1 MVGKF
6 QTAKQVST
14 AFKFPKDIFFEE
26 GKLIMKKTLAAV
38 AVLGAFAGS
47 AFAADVTLY
56 GRIDAGL
63 LYQHQDAD
71 MGEAATDS
79 WGLESGNMTGS
90 RFGVK
95 GSEQITDDIKVSFT
109 LENGFKSDSGNFG
122 TSSKFFD
129 REASLRVTT
138 AYGEIG
144 VGRMGR
150 ILSDAGTY
158 GQRGQFI
165 LGSSWGGFT
174 GGTEMISDATSSR
187 LDNMITY
194 KSPEFAGVTVLAQYG
209 MGDQGSEN
217 TSSTDRY
224 YGIAAVGHW
233 GALSG
238 MLGFEQTNYKSS
250 FAKSAATF
258 DTEELDDFIAGLG
271 EGDIVDLS
279 QFKGHV
285 YVDTPAKAARAE
297 DQDDSIGIEA
307 SVAYDFGF
315 VKTAM
320 TARYFKDG
328 NDVNAINSE
337 YEDVLGRIDG
347 YGVKLAA
354 AAPVLG
360 GTVQGMV
367 GYMDAETAEATLE
380 DDMDFKRY
388 TVALTYQYPL
398 SKRTVLYTAAS
409 YTKDEYKDNVA
420 GEGEQSKYEPTNT
433 SFMFGMAH
441 YF

>member
-1 MVGKF
+1 
-6 QTAKQVST
+6 
-14 AFKFPKDIFFEE
+14 
-26 GKLIMKKTLAAV
+26 MKKTLAAV

-56 GRIDAGL
+56 GRVDAGL

-71 MGEAATDS
+71 IQGQDAEDT

-90 RFGVK
+90 RFGIM
-95 GSEQITDDIKVSFT
+95 GSEQVTDGVTVSFK
-109 LENGFKSDSGNFG
+109 LENGFKSDTGNQG
-122 TSSKFFD
+122 NSDKMFD

-158 GQRGQFI
+158 AQRGNFI
-165 LGSSWGGFT
+165 IGSSWGGMT
-174 GGTEMISDATSSR
+174 GGTELISDRTDSR

-209 MGDQGSEN
+209 MGDQGEEN

-233 GALSG
+233 GALSA
-238 MLGFEQTNYKSS
+238 MLGFEQTNYQSY
-250 FAKSAATF
+250 FAET
-258 DTEELDDFIAGLG
+258 DNVWGEMDNGEWGITTAG
-271 EGDIVDLS
+271 
-279 QFKGHV
+279 K
-285 YVDTPAKAARAE
+285 PAHGE
-297 DQDDSIGIEA
+297 DQDDSIGVEA

-328 NDVNAINSE
+328 NDVNQINDA
-337 YEDVLGRIDG
+337 YEDYLGRIDG

-367 GYMDAETAEATLE
+367 GYMDAETADVTLE
-380 DDMDFKRY
+380 NDKDFKRY
-388 TVALTYQYPL
+388 TVALTYEYPL
-398 SKRTVLYTAAS
+398 SKRTKLYTAAS
-409 YTKDEYKDNVA
+409 YTKDEYKDNIEDTKA
-420 GEGEQSKYEPTNT
+420 EPTNT
-433 SFMFGMAH
+433 AFMFGMAH

>member
-1 MVGKF
+1 
-6 QTAKQVST
+6 
-14 AFKFPKDIFFEE
+14 
-26 GKLIMKKTLAAV
+26 MKKTLAAV

-56 GRIDAGL
+56 GRVDAGL

-71 MGEAATDS
+71 IQGQDAEDTF
-79 WGLESGNMTGS
+79 GLESGNMTGS
-90 RFGVK
+90 RFGIM
-95 GSEQITDDIKVSFT
+95 GSEQVTDGVTVSFK
-109 LENGFKSDSGNFG
+109 LENGFKSDTGNMG
-122 TSSKFFD
+122 NSDKIFD

-165 LGSSWGGFT
+165 LGSSWGGMT
-174 GGTEMISDATSSR
+174 GGTELISDRTDSR

-209 MGDQGSEN
+209 MGDQGEEN

-233 GALSG
+233 GALSA
-238 MLGFEQTNYKSS
+238 MLGFEQTNYQSYFPDKDGS
-250 FAKSAATF
+250 FSWTVEDGFEVTAPVAAH
-258 DTEELDDFIAGLG
+258 G
-271 EGDIVDLS
+271 
-279 QFKGHV
+279 
-285 YVDTPAKAARAE
+285 E
-297 DQDDSIGIEA
+297 DQDDSIGVEA

-328 NDVNAINSE
+328 NDVNEINSA
-337 YEDVLGRIDG
+337 YEDALGRIDG

-367 GYMDAETAEATLE
+367 GYMDAETADVTLE
-380 DDMDFKRY
+380 DDKDFKRY
-388 TVALTYQYPL
+388 TVALTYEYPL
-398 SKRTVLYTAAS
+398 SKRTKLYTAAS
-409 YTKDEYKDNVA
+409 YTKDEYKDNIGDTKA
-420 GEGEQSKYEPTNT
+420 EPTNT
-433 SFMFGMAH
+433 AFMFGMAH